1 MAFDLFSAKKAGIDL
16 GTANI
21 LVYVKGQGIVVNEP
35 SVVARHNRD
44 NAIVAVGNEA
54 RAMQG
59 RTPGSISVIR
69 PMRDGVIADYLTTE
83 AMLRYFISLISGR
96 FNIVRPEIM
105 VTVPAGVTSVEQ
117 RAVRDAAEQAGAR
130 KPAHLVPEPL
140 AAAIGARV
148 PIGTARG
155 NMVVNIGGGRT
166 EAAVI
171 SLYGIVVSESV
182 RMAGDRIDEAVM
194 AYVRRRH
201 NLIIGE
207 KTAEEIKIAI
217 GSALPLDEGLS
228 TQVRGRDQLSGLP
241 KTITLNSIEVS
252 QSIQECLGVIVT
264 SVRAVLE
271 KTPPELAADVI
282 DRGIILTGGG
292 ALLRHMD
299 ELLTQETGVP
309 CYVADNPLECVAIG
323 AGIALDHLDVIKRSL
338 PTEEENLVGMF
349 PQPGGNL

>member
-1 MAFDLFSAKKAGIDL
+1 MAFELFAAKKAGIDL

-83 AMLRYFISLISGR
+83 AMLRYFIGIITGR
-96 FNIVRPEIM
+96 FNLIRPEVM

-140 AAAIGARV
+140 AAAIGARI

-171 SLYGIVVSESV
+171 SLYGLVVSESV
-182 RMAGDRIDEAVM
+182 RMAGDRIDEAIV

-201 NLIIGE
+201 NLVIGE

-217 GSALPLDEGLS
+217 GSALAVDEGLS

-241 KTITLNSIEVS
+241 KTITLTSLEVA
-252 QSIQECLGVIVT
+252 QAIQDCLGAIVQT
-264 SVRAVLE
+264 VRATLE
-271 KTPPELAADVI
+271 KTPPELASDVI
-282 DRGIILTGGG
+282 DRGIVLTGGG

-338 PTEEENLVGMF
+338 PTEEENLVGLF
-349 PQPGGNL
+349 PSPER

>member
-1 MAFDLFSAKKAGIDL
+1 MAFEFMASKKAGIDL

-83 AMLRYFISLISGR
+83 AMLRYFIGVITGR
-96 FNIVRPEIM
+96 FNIIRPEVM

-140 AAAIGARV
+140 AAAIGARI

-182 RMAGDRIDEAVM
+182 RMAGDRIDEAIV
-194 AYVRRRH
+194 AYARRRH

-207 KTAEEIKIAI
+207 RTAEEIKIAI
-217 GSALPLDEGLS
+217 GSAIAIDEGLS

-241 KTITLNSIEVS
+241 KTITLSSVEIA
-252 QSIQECLGVIVT
+252 QAIQDCMGTIVQT
-264 SVRAVLE
+264 VRAVLE
-271 KTPPELAADVI
+271 KTPPELASDVI
-282 DRGIILTGGG
+282 DRGIVLTGGG

-309 CYVADNPLECVAIG
+309 CYVADSPLECVAIG
-323 AGIALDHLDVIKRSL
+323 AGIALDHLDVIRRSL
-338 PTEEENLVGMF
+338 PTEEENLVGLF
-349 PQPGGNL
+349 PTPER

>member
-1 MAFDLFSAKKAGIDL
+1 MAFEFLSARKAGIDL

-44 NAIVAVGNEA
+44 NAIVAVGEEA

-59 RTPGSISVIR
+59 RTPGSIQVIR

-96 FNIVRPEIM
+96 FNLIRPEVM

-117 RAVRDAAEQAGAR
+117 RAVRDAAEQAGGR
-130 KPAHLVPEPL
+130 KPAHLIPEPL
-140 AAAIGARV
+140 AAAIGARI

-217 GSALPLDEGLS
+217 GSALPVDEGLS

-241 KTITLNSIEVS
+241 KTITLHSIEVS
-252 QSIQECLGVIVT
+252 QSIQDCLGTIVT
-264 SVRAVLE
+264 AVRAVLE

-282 DRGIILTGGG
+282 DRGIVLTGGG
-292 ALLRHMD
+292 GLLRHMD

-323 AGIALDHLDVIKRSL
+323 AGIALDHLEVIKRSL
-338 PTEEENLVGMF
+338 PTEEENLVGLF
-349 PQPGGNL
+349 PQPER

>member
-1 MAFDLFSAKKAGIDL
+1 MAFEFLNAKKVGIDL

-44 NAIVAVGNEA
+44 NAIVAVGAEA

-59 RTPGSISVIR
+59 RTPGAISVIR

-83 AMLRYFISLISGR
+83 AMLRYFIGLVAGR
-96 FNIVRPEIM
+96 FNLVRPEVM

-130 KPAHLVPEPL
+130 KPAHLIPEPL
-140 AAAIGARV
+140 AAAIGARI

-207 KTAEEIKIAI
+207 RTAEEIKIAI
-217 GSALPLDEGLS
+217 GSALPVDEGLS
-228 TQVRGRDQLSGLP
+228 TQVRGRDQLTGLP
-241 KTITLNSIEVS
+241 KTITLNSIEVA
-252 QSIQECLGVIVT
+252 QSIQDSLGTIVQA
-264 SVRAVLE
+264 VRAVLE

-282 DRGIILTGGG
+282 DRGIVLTGGG

-323 AGIALDHLDVIKRSL
+323 AGVALDHIDVIKRSL
-338 PTEEENLVGMF
+338 PTEEESLVQLF
-349 PQPGGNL
+349 PQPDR

>member
-1 MAFDLFSAKKAGIDL
+1 MAFEFLNAKKVGIDL

-44 NAIVAVGNEA
+44 NAIVAVGAEA

-59 RTPGSISVIR
+59 RTPGAISVIR

-83 AMLRYFISLISGR
+83 AMLRYFIGLVAGR
-96 FNIVRPEIM
+96 FNLVRPEVM

-130 KPAHLVPEPL
+130 KPAHLIPEPL
-140 AAAIGARV
+140 AAAIGARI

-207 KTAEEIKIAI
+207 RTAEEIKIAI
-217 GSALPLDEGLS
+217 GSALPVDEGLS
-228 TQVRGRDQLSGLP
+228 TQVRGRDQLTGLP
-241 KTITLNSIEVS
+241 KTITLNSIEVA
-252 QSIQECLGVIVT
+252 QSIQDSLGTIVQA
-264 SVRAVLE
+264 VRAVLE

-282 DRGIILTGGG
+282 DRGIVLTGGG

-323 AGIALDHLDVIKRSL
+323 AGVALDHIEVIKRSL
-338 PTEEENLVGMF
+338 PTEEESLVQLF
-349 PQPGGNL
+349 PQPDR